1 MDALAVTAE
10 QSKKDESKFVRGI
23 GQQARECG
31 RRIVAFGNFF
41 CRTGSFRFPT
51 QCVDICVWRNMSG
64 RRTWR
69 GRCPSPIVMRM
80 PAAPA
85 PMLRSN
91 SPILII
97 SLTAIFRRSFRSMYA
112 GRGRSISVAVPAARP
127 GCCKGSGS
135 KSPESTSRKTCCRS
149 HEIAIRR
156 AITAWYP
163 RTIFVNFRRGTFDA
177 VLSAFAFDNIP
188 GAAKIRIFADLAKL
202 LKTNGVIINI
212 VSSPQIYTHEW
223 ASFTTKDFPENAS
236 AASGDIVRIITTDH
250 ADRRPVE
257 DILWTDESYRAVY
270 RAAGLEMLAM
280 YEPLASGEEPYAW
293 VNETKIAPWVIY
305 VLKRAG

>member
-1 MDALAVTAE
+1 MSFVNCYEDAGRASAYASLEFANTYYLAYRDLPAIV
-10 QSKKDESKFVRGI
+10 SKHVRG
-23 GQQARECG
+23 ARALDFGCG
-31 RRIVAFGNFF
+31 
-41 CRTGSFRFPT
+41 T
-51 QCVDICVWRNMSG
+51 
-64 RRTWR
+64 
-69 GRCPSPIVMRM
+69 
-80 PAAPA
+80 
-85 PMLRSN
+85 
-91 SPILII
+91 
-97 SLTAIFRRSFRSMYA
+97 
-112 GRGRSISVAVPAARP
+112 GRSTRLLQRFGLEVTGADIAEDMLQIARDRDPAGDYRLVPEDDLSQFPA
-127 GCCKGSGS
+127 
-135 KSPESTSRKTCCRS
+135 
-149 HEIAIRR
+149 
-156 AITAWYP
+156 
-163 RTIFVNFRRGTFDA
+163 GTFDA

-188 GAAKIRIFADLAKL
+188 GTAKIRIFADLAKL

-270 RAAGLEMLAM
+270 RAAGLEIAAM

-293 VNETKIAPWVIY
+293 VSETKIAPWVIY